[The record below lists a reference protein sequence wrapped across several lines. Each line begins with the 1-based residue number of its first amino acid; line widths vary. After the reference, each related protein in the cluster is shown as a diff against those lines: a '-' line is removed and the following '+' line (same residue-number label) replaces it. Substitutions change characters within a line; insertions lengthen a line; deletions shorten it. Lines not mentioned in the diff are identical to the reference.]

1 MVTLLT
7 AHVAVTTL
15 LAVLLV
21 LVIAVQRLARVHLR
35 ILVQHLLECRKRDV
49 PVPAEQRARALTDHR

>member
-15 LAVLLV
+15 FAVLLV

-35 ILVQHLLECRKRDV
+35 IPVRRLVERRKLGV
-49 PVPAEQRARALTDHR
+49 PVQADRRARTLADHR

>member
-21 LVIAVQRLARVHLR
+21 LVIAVQRLARVR
-35 ILVQHLLECRKRDV
+35 IGIPVRRLLECRKRDV
-49 PVPAEQRARALTDHR
+49 PAHADQRARTLADHR

>member
-21 LVIAVQRLARVHLR
+21 LVIAAQRLAAEMAATYRTLPYAGAAA
-35 ILVQHLLECRKRDV
+35 LSAAVQAL
-49 PVPAEQRARALTDHR
+49 PTMSPRARG